1 MDEIISRSLRASDL
15 IISQLPQINLVF
27 SNKLAKLCCLNYQ
40 TQPHL
45 SVRPYPKTFIQII
58 FVLLGFTLLG
68 TETSQEG
75 LRTEGE
81 GREQK
86 ERG

>member
-1 MDEIISRSLRASDL
+1 MDKIVSRSLHASDL

-27 SNKLAKLCCLNYQ
+27 SNKLAKLSCLNYQ
-40 TQPHL
+40 TSP
-45 SVRPYPKTFIQII
+45 VRPYPKTFIQII

-75 LRTEGE
+75 LRAERG
-81 GREQK
+81 GGEQK
-86 ERG
+86 EGE